1 MVLASH
7 REERSHER
15 IAMNDPRLNSVHL
28 DLDPRRQVYRQAR
41 EGLLAARGWAT
52 LALEKVSDLAG
63 DSDVWPALLPG
74 PDQLLRGTKFM
85 LIEPPTRRT
94 YLLRPGLNTIGRFP
108 DNDIV
113 LEESAISHRHC
124 VVLVHTGGQ
133 CELHDTASR
142 NGTFVN
148 GQLIDKPARLRRGDQ
163 IMVCRRLL
171 VFVSEADCQN
181 DNPNHN
187 YPNTDVLD

>member
-1 MVLASH
+1 
-7 REERSHER
+7 
-15 IAMNDPRLNSVHL
+15 MNDPRLNSVHL
-28 DLDPRRQVYRQAR
+28 DLDPRRQIYRQAR
-41 EGLLAARGWAT
+41 ERLLAARGWMT
-52 LALEKVSDLAG
+52 LALEKVDELAAESD
-63 DSDVWPALLPG
+63 DWPNLLPIR
-74 PDQLLRGTKFM
+74 PDQLLPGLKFL

-94 YLLRPGLNTIGRFP
+94 YSLHPGLNTIGRLP
-108 DNDIV
+108 NNDIV
-113 LEESAISHRHC
+113 LEESVISRRHC
-124 VVLVHTGGQ
+124 AVLVHTRGQ

-148 GQLIDKPARLRRGDQ
+148 GKLIDKPTRLNRGDQ

-171 VFVSEADCQN
+171 VFVSESDCQN